1 MLCFFVPRAQDFYIF
16 LTLHEFYIP
25 QISNFTLPPY
35 TEIRKKTCQIK
46 VRKILMTIFN
56 VFSLLGGLAL
66 FLFGMDIMGKALEK
80 QAGGQL
86 QKILSKLT
94 DSPLK
99 GFLLGLCVTAIIQS
113 SSATTV
119 MVVGFVN
126 SGIMEL
132 HQAIGVIMGSNVGT
146 TVTSW
151 ILSLSGLQG
160 DSLLINLL
168 KPTSFSPLLA
178 FIGILLY
185 MCKSEKKKG
194 VGTILIGFAVLMT
207 GMTTMSNA
215 VLPLQGEE
223 WFTSLFVRF
232 SNPILG
238 VLVGALVT
246 GIIQSS
252 SASVGILQAL
262 SATGVI
268 TYGSAIPIIMGQNI
282 GTCVTALI
290 SSVGATKNA
299 RRAAMV
305 HLYFN
310 IIGVTIFLFGFYG
323 LNAVCHFA
331 FVDSTIEAWG
341 IAVVHSAFNILATL
355 ILLPFANGLEKLAIL
370 TIPDSPEKESFAL
383 LDERLLNTPAVAV
396 ERARSATADMAELAR
411 VGVVQAMSLTHQW
424 NDELAQKVR
433 DEESTVDRYEDALGT
448 YLVKLSGRELNHAD
462 SQSVNTLLHTISD
475 FERISDHSVNLLES
489 AEEMHQK
496 NIEFSKDAQEELQ
509 VLEDAVQ
516 DILSRT
522 TDAFRKGDLHLAS
535 KVEPLEAVVNELVR
549 AIKAHHIARLQTGSC
564 SIEYGFVLDDLLTNY
579 ERVCDHCSNVAV
591 AQIEVAQDS
600 FDTHAYLN
608 DLRHGKDTKESEEFH
623 RRLDKY
629 RERYL
634 FPDNQSA
641 EEFDK

>member
-1 MLCFFVPRAQDFYIF
+1 M
-16 LTLHEFYIP
+16 TL
-25 QISNFTLPPY
+25 
-35 TEIRKKTCQIK
+35 
-46 VRKILMTIFN
+46 FN

-80 QAGGQL
+80 QAGGHL

-94 DSPLK
+94 DNPLK
-99 GFLLGLCVTAIIQS
+99 GFFLGLCVTAIIQS

-132 HQAIGVIMGSNVGT
+132 HQAIGIIMGSNVGT

-151 ILSLSGLQG
+151 LLSLSGLQG
-160 DSLLINLL
+160 DSIWIQML
-168 KPTSFSPLLA
+168 KPTSFSPILA

-185 MCKSEKKKG
+185 MGKNEKKKG
-194 VGTILIGFAVLMT
+194 IGTILIGFAILMT

-215 VLPLQGEE
+215 VEPLQGEA
-223 WFTSLFVRF
+223 WFTNLFVRF
-232 SNPILG
+232 SNPVLG

-290 SSVGATKNA
+290 SSVGANKNA

-310 IIGVTIFLFGFYG
+310 IIGVTVFLAGFYG
-323 LNAVCHFA
+323 LNAVVHFD
-331 FVDSTIEAWG
+331 FVNETIAAWG
-341 IAVVHSAFNILATL
+341 IAVVHSAFNIAATL

-370 TIPDSPEKESFAL
+370 TIPDDAEKESFAL

-396 ERARSATADMAELAR
+396 ARARSATADMAELAR
-411 VGVVQAMSLTHQW
+411 VGVMQAMSLTHTW
-424 NDELAQKVR
+424 DDTLAQKVR
-433 DEESTVDRYEDALGT
+433 DEESKVDQYEDALGT
-448 YLVKLSGRELNHAD
+448 YLVKLSSRELNHAD

-489 AEEMHQK
+489 AQEMHTK
-496 NIEFSKDAQEELQ
+496 EINFSTDAREELQ

-516 DILSRT
+516 DVLNRT
-522 TDAFRKGDLHLAS
+522 TDAFRKDDLHLAS
-535 KVEPLEAVVNELVR
+535 KVEPLETVVDELVR
-549 AIKAHHIARLQTGSC
+549 AIKARHVARLQAGNC

-608 DLRHGKDTKESEEFH
+608 ELRHGNDTKESEEFH
-623 RRLDKY
+623 RRLDRY

-634 FPDNQSA
+634 FPENQSA
-641 EEFDK
+641 EDFDK